1 MANDHPNVERVRT
14 GFEAFARGDLSGLDE
29 LLDDD
34 VVWHQPGKNAIAG
47 TYRGK
52 AELLSLFVRIWQETE
67 GSVETRILDVF
78 ADDEF
83 AVVLIH
89 AKAERGDL
97 RQDNH
102 VVHVL
107 KLTPEGKLKERW
119 ALADDQADIDR
130 FWA

>member
-1 MANDHPNVERVRT
+1 VANDHPNVERVRQ
-14 GFEAFARGDLSGLDE
+14 GFEAFAKGDLSGLDS

-34 VVWHQPGKNAIAG
+34 VVWHQPGKHAIAG

-67 GSVETRILDVF
+67 GTVETEILDVF
-78 ADDEF
+78 ANDEF

-89 AKAERGDL
+89 VTADRKDR
-97 RQDNH
+97 RQDNI
-102 VVHVL
+102 VAHVL
-107 KLTPEGKLKERW
+107 KLTPDAKLKERW
-119 ALADDQADIDR
+119 ALADDQDDIDR

>member
-1 MANDHPNVERVRT
+1 VANNHPNVERVRQ
-14 GFEAFARGDLSGLDE
+14 GFEAFAKGDLSGLDS

-34 VVWHQPGKNAIAG
+34 VVWHQPGKHAIAG

-67 GSVETRILDVF
+67 GTVETEILDVF
-78 ADDEF
+78 ANDEF

-89 AKAERGDL
+89 IKAERKGR
-97 RQDNH
+97 RQDNI

-107 KLTPEGKLKERW
+107 KLTPDAKLVERW
-119 ALADDQADIDR
+119 ALADHQDEIDR